1 VTPAV
6 ASCQNHPQREAIGI
20 CVQCRVRIC
29 SECTTKVEGINYC
42 VSCLAGLA
50 VEGGRRAGQTRGT
63 EREASAYVSA
73 AAYAVALVAATWVML
88 EALLPGGG

>member
-1 VTPAV
+1 MVAPV

-50 VEGGRRAGQTRGT
+50 VEGGRRASRSQADRGT
-63 EREASAYVSA
+63 
-73 AAYAVALVAATWVML
+73 ATPYL
-88 EALLPGGG
+88 EAAGWAAVLALCLWLTLEVLLPGA